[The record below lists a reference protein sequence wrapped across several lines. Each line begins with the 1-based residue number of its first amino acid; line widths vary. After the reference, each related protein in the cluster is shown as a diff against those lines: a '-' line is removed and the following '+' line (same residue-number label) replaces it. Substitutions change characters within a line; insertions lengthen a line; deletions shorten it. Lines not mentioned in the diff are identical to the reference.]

1 MKDKSDRGYKP
12 MAFCKPPDVFVSV
25 RQEVE
30 VKNNLTDAPPQMSDR
45 GGTCVSKPPLI
56 LKFKR

>member
-30 VKNNLTDAPPQMSDR
+30 VKNNLTDAPTKWVI
-45 GGTCVSKPPLI
+45 GEELV
-56 LKFKR
+56 